1 MIAEWAGTSYV
12 IALAAGLIF
21 APGLALLA
29 IVRVRGLM
37 LAAFAP
43 VMSVAMIGVAALVLD
58 LAGIGW
64 TPVAFGV
71 AMLVMLGVALL
82 VRWLA
87 PMPHG
92 EREERDW
99 IVPAGIAIGAFLTLW
114 RLIAYIQHPAGIS
127 QSNDAIF
134 HLNAVRYI
142 LETHSASALDVSG
155 FIGGTGF
162 YPAAWH
168 GITSMLVLMSGADI
182 AVAANAVTLVIGAGI
197 WPLGIAW
204 LTKVIFRSDTAAAIA
219 GVLAAALQTFPILMF
234 EWGVLYPNALS
245 TALLPAALAV
255 VLSIPEWLRRRA
267 DWRTWLLSSL
277 MVMASVGAIALA
289 QPATLLAWGLVVS
302 IWLTSQ
308 VVRSSARI
316 IVKLAAIAVT
326 WGGLAVVWYFFAH
339 STSGSHWG
347 PFRGRLQA
355 GLDILT
361 NAHIFMAPAFAVSV
375 FMLIGLIVA
384 ALTAANRWVVV
395 AWVAISTLYFVAATV
410 GRDFIRV
417 ELLGAWYADPYRVAA
432 LAPLLAVPLAA
443 YGLTVTVRKA
453 MNVWARRT
461 ERDMSERSVAWLAV
475 GIASLVMIVITLFRP
490 VPMPTLYGEFETES
504 LYVEGDE
511 TYLSTDERHML
522 ESLDELLP
530 ADARVIANPSTGSGF
545 GYMLSG
551 LDVNPKTWAPP
562 ANEEWWILAE
572 SLRDAASD
580 PAVCDA
586 LAVFGNP
593 EYVLDF
599 GIGGTEPGRYEMP
612 GMTDF
617 DGQPGFSHVA
627 DVGDV
632 SLWRIT
638 ACDQ

>member
-1 MIAEWAGTSYV
+1 MIAEWAGSSYV

-37 LAAFAP
+37 LVAFAP
-43 VMSVAMIGVAALVLD
+43 VMSIAMTSVSALVLD

-64 TPVAFGV
+64 TPVAFSV
-71 AMLVMLGVALL
+71 AMLVILAVGLIT
-82 VRWLA
+82 RWLA
-87 PMPHG
+87 PMPHS
-92 EREERDW
+92 ERGQREW
-99 IVPAGIAIGAFLTLW
+99 FVPIAIAIGGFLTLW
-114 RLIAYIQHPAGIS
+114 RLIAYIQHPDGIS

-168 GITSMLVLMSGADI
+168 GITSMLVLISGADI
-182 AVAANAVTLVIGAGI
+182 AVAANAVTLVVGAAI

-204 LTKVIFRSDTAAAIA
+204 LTKVIFRSDSAAAAA
-219 GVLAAALQTFPILMF
+219 GILAAALQTFPILMF
-234 EWGVLYPNALS
+234 QWGVLYPNALS
-245 TALLPAALAV
+245 TAMLPAALAV
-255 VLSIPEWLRRRA
+255 VLSIPEWLRLRA
-267 DWRTWLLSSL
+267 DWRTWLLSAL
-277 MVMASVGAIALA
+277 LVMTSVGAIALA
-289 QPATLLAWGLVVS
+289 QPATLLAGGLVVS

-308 VVRSSARI
+308 IVRSSARI

-361 NAHIFMAPAFAVSV
+361 NAHIFMAPAIAISV
-375 FMLIGLIVA
+375 FMLIGLVVA
-384 ALTAANRWVVV
+384 TLTAANRWVVV
-395 AWVAISTLYFVAATV
+395 AWAGISALYFVAATV

-432 LAPLLAVPLAA
+432 LAPLLTIPLAA
-443 YGLTVTVRKA
+443 YGLAITVRKA
-453 MNVWARRT
+453 TGWWAA
-461 ERDMSERSVAWLAV
+461 RSGRETSDRSDSWLTV
-475 GIASLVMIVITLFRP
+475 GVASLVMIVITLLRP

-504 LYVEGDE
+504 LYVEGDS
-511 TYLSTDERHML
+511 TYLSTDERQML

-562 ANEEWWILAE
+562 VNEDWWILAE
-572 SLRDAASD
+572 SLRDVASV
-580 PAVCDA
+580 PEVCDA
-586 LAVFGNP
+586 LATFGSP
-593 EYVLDF
+593 QYVLDF

-617 DGQPGFSHVA
+617 DGQPGFSKVA
-627 DVGDV
+627 GVGDV
-632 SLWRIT
+632 SVWQIT
-638 ACDQ
+638 ACAE